1 MNEHAM
7 ATVRHP
13 GTSGHESSV
22 LRLPEP
28 GAVQS
33 VGLWVFIGV
42 ASSLFGLFLSAYVMR
57 LAEAD
62 ASSIV
67 MPWQLALSTA
77 CLIAGSML
85 MQRAA
90 VQTRS
95 GNDGRWPLRAGGAC
109 ALAFIAVQWWA
120 WQVLLGQRV
129 SLQGNP
135 AGSFFYLLTAVHA
148 THVMGGLAAWATAL
162 RAVTAGSAAAR
173 NESWRVVLCARYW
186 HFLLLVWVLLWAAF
200 VVITPD
206 VAARLCGTR

>member
-1 MNEHAM
+1 MNEHAV
-7 ATVRHP
+7 ATVRQP
-13 GTSGHESSV
+13 GTPGDGSSV

-42 ASSLFGLFLSAYVMR
+42 AGSLFGLFLSAYVMR
-57 LAEAD
+57 MAEAD
-62 ASSIV
+62 ASAIV
-67 MPWQLALSTA
+67 MPWQLALSTG
-77 CLIAGSML
+77 CLLVGSAL
-85 MQRAA
+85 MHRAA
-90 VQTRS
+90 ARARS
-95 GNDGRWPLRAGGAC
+95 GSDGRWSLGAGGAC
-109 ALAFIAVQWWA
+109 ALAFITVQWWA

-148 THVMGGLAAWATAL
+148 LHVMGGLAAWATAL

-173 NESWRVVLCARYW
+173 NEAWRVVLCARYW
-186 HFLLLVWVLLWAAF
+186 HFLLLVWVLLWAAL